1 MIRRPPRST
10 LFPYT
15 TLFRSSDV
23 TVVVIAAPAT
33 GAVSLQ
39 SIEYEPLV
47 MSVPLGS
54 GLWTWTVICTEPE
67 APAPSAPMF
76 QVTTPAASEPPAVA
90 DTKVTL
96 AGTVSVMTT
105 PVASSLPVFEYD
117 RVYVTLFPAATGSG
131 ASVFERPR
139 TGAEVTVVVMAAPDV
154 GAASLQSMA

>member
-1 MIRRPPRST
+1 M
-10 LFPYT
+10 
-15 TLFRSSDV
+15 SSARAPAGSGPSVLEMLRFGWDV
-23 TVVVIAAPAT
+23 RVVVIAAPAT

-54 GLWTWTVICTEPE
+54 GLLTWTVICTVPD
-67 APAPSAPMF
+67 ALAPSAPMF

-117 RVYVTLFPAATGSG
+117 RADERLVRAATGSG
-131 ASVFERPR
+131 ASVF
-139 TGAEVTVVVMAAPDV
+139 D
-154 GAASLQSMA
+154 

>member
-1 MIRRPPRST
+1 MTSAPATAGSGASVLEMLRIG
-10 LFPYT
+10 
-15 TLFRSSDV
+15 SDV

-54 GLWTWTVICTEPE
+54 GLLTWTVICTVPD

-105 PVASSLPVFEYD
+105 PVASSLPVLEYE
-117 RVYVTLFPAATGSG
+117 RVYVTLLPAVADTNVVFAGIV
-131 ASVFERPR
+131 SVITTPVALALPLSE
-139 TGAEVTVVVMAAPDV
+139 
-154 GAASLQSMA
+154 